1 MTPAAPEEGTR
12 SETTDR
18 PSAPQRA
25 VALAFEGFARI
36 TFRAYITLDVRGRE
50 KLPEGGFVV
59 VSNHASHL
67 DAMVILHVCG
77 GPFRRF
83 HLAAAG
89 DYFFGPAMAAA
100 AGRKPSR
107 FGALLR
113 TALRLEPMPV
123 RQLGESAQRRA
134 ARTAAFA
141 NLAASCRAGDV
152 VVFFPEGSRSPDGV
166 MRRFRNGID
175 ELSAQFDGPIVPMHI
190 DGAYALWPKGR
201 RWGRRGTVT
210 VTVGDPLYPEPA
222 STEPA
227 RAGAAGTKGTGTRRP
242 RLSKRLEAE
251 VRRLAGEPTG
261 EEQTMVQHMK
271 WWGWGDEQVTFTHE
285 DKPDLAPF
293 VREKLGI
300 DLDGPR
306 ESVLDFDE
314 LAIDPPVP
322 NEAFSAALSDRLRP
336 DQITSE
342 PMERVVHAYGKS
354 VRDLLRIRRG
364 DLGRMP
370 DLIVYPESED
380 DVVAIME
387 TALAHSVVVIPFGGG
402 TNISESLEPP
412 RDELRTVVSVDMRKM
427 DAVIEIDEVARLARV
442 QAGVLGPRLEEQ
454 LNAKGWTFGHFPDSF
469 TYSTLGGWIAT
480 RSSGMQSDKYGDI
493 AEITQALRAVT
504 PAGVLVTRA
513 VPSKSTGPDVNQMIL
528 GSEGRLGIIT
538 EATVRVHRAP
548 EQRKILG
555 YLFPDWYDAIT
566 TMAEIAESE
575 ASPSVTR
582 VADPNETLFSF
593 ATKKPGGL
601 VDKYTSAGL
610 KEFLRRFKHYD
621 MDKACLGFIG
631 FEGSEKH
638 VKHQRKLVGE
648 IVSRHNGICVGSGP
662 GALYD
667 QKKFDTPYIRDHL
680 LDYGGVADVSET
692 SAPWSVLPKLYDGV
706 IEAAEKA
713 FVELDVQGWIMSH
726 LSHSYHSGACLYFT
740 FAFIGSDRTDVLDQ
754 YATVKRAIQQAFMDL
769 GGTLSHHHAVGLAHA
784 PWLEQDISAPGVAM
798 VRALFDGVDP
808 EHQLNPGKIV
818 D

>member
-1 MTPAAPEEGTR
+1 MTTGAHEAE
-12 SETTDR
+12 DA
-18 PSAPQRA
+18 SAPADRLSVLQRA
-25 VALAFEGFARI
+25 VAVGFEAFARAM
-36 TFRAYITLDVRGRE
+36 FRAQITLVVHGRE
-50 KLPEGGFVV
+50 KLPAGGYVV

-67 DAMVILHVCG
+67 DAIVLMHVCG
-77 GPFRRF
+77 GRFRRF

-89 DYFFGPAMAAA
+89 DYFFGAV
-100 AGRKPSR
+100 AGDPGGRPPSR

-113 TALRLEPMPV
+113 TALHLEPMPV
-123 RQLGESAQRRA
+123 SQLGESAARREARRA
-134 ARTAAFA
+134 AFER
-141 NLAASCRAGDV
+141 LAASCRNGGV
-152 VVFFPEGSRSPDGV
+152 VVFFPEGTRSPDGS

-175 ELSAQFDGPIVPMHI
+175 DLSSRFDGPIVPVHI
-190 DGAYALWPKGR
+190 YGAYALWPKGR
-201 RWGRRGTVT
+201 HWSKRGTVT
-210 VTVGDPLYPEPA
+210 VRIGDPVRPA
-222 STEPA
+222 PVRTSITGTTGVTE
-227 RAGAAGTKGTGTRRP
+227 AAGIRRP
-242 RLSKRLEAE
+242 PRVAKQLERA
-251 VRRLAGEPTG
+251 VRRLAGEPIG
-261 EEQTMVQHMK
+261 EEHTMVQHMK

-306 ESVLDFDE
+306 GSIIDFDD
-314 LAIDPPVP
+314 LAIDPPVEH
-322 NEAFSAALSDRLRP
+322 EAFGAALADALRA

-342 PMERVVHAYGKS
+342 PLERVVHTYGKS

-364 DLGRMP
+364 DLGRLP
-370 DLIVYPESED
+370 DVIVYPESES
-380 DVVAIME
+380 DVAAIMAA
-387 TALAHSVVVIPFGGG
+387 ALGHDVVVIPFGGG

-412 RDELRTVVSVDMRKM
+412 RGESRTVVSVDMRRM
-427 DAVIEIDEVARLARV
+427 EAVLEIDPVARLARV

-493 AEITQALRAVT
+493 GNITQGLRAVT
-504 PAGVLVTRA
+504 PTGVLVTRA
-513 VPSKSTGPDVNQMIL
+513 VPSKSTGPDVNQMML

-548 EQRKILG
+548 EVRKILG

-566 TMAEIAESE
+566 CMAEIAESE

-601 VDKYTSAGL
+601 VDKMSSAGL
-610 KEFLRRFKHYD
+610 KEFLRRVKHYD
-621 MDKACLGFIG
+621 MDRACLGFIG
-631 FEGSEKH
+631 YEGTEKH
-638 VKHQRKLVGE
+638 VKLQRKLVGD

-680 LDYGGVADVSET
+680 LNYGGVADVSET

-713 FVELDVQGWIMSH
+713 FVELDVRGWIM
-726 LSHSYHSGACLYFT
+726 
-740 FAFIGSDRTDVLDQ
+740 
-754 YATVKRAIQQAFMDL
+754 
-769 GGTLSHHHAVGLAHA
+769 
-784 PWLEQDISAPGVAM
+784 
-798 VRALFDGVDP
+798 
-808 EHQLNPGKIV
+808 
-818 D
+818 